1 MCGRRTFFGLC
12 AALTLGA
19 SAAQEPKAQRPAPQ
33 TERAPQRTAE
43 PVPDEELLEF
53 LGSFDEEDGDW
64 VDYLTA
70 TDVAP
75 PAPSRPAPTAPE
87 VKKRE

>member
-1 MCGRRTFFGLC
+1 MC

-19 SAAQEPKAQRPAPQ
+19 SAAQEPKTQRPAPQ
-33 TERAPQRTAE
+33 TQRAPQSTAE
-43 PVPDEELLEF
+43 SVPDEELLEF

-64 VDYLTA
+64 VDYLTT

-75 PAPSRPAPTAPE
+75 RAPSRPAPPAPQD
-87 VKKRE
+87 KKHD